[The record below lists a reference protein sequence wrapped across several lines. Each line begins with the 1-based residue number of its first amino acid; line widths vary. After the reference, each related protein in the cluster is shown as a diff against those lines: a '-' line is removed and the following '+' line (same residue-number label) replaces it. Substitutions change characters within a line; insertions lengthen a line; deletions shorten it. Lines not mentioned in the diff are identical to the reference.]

1 MSEPI
6 RILNLF
12 TIMNRG
18 GAETMVMNYYR
29 NIDRSKI
36 QFDFM
41 VHRSERGAY
50 DDEIEALGGKIYR
63 MCPIFPQN
71 FAKYKKMLRSFFDEH
86 PEYKIIH
93 SHMSELGCFAFL
105 EARKRDDIT
114 RICHAHNAPNIKSM
128 TSYEKLQLL
137 MRNYFKHRMRPYTDK
152 YFICGYDAGDWLF
165 GKKNRDKF
173 IMMNNAVDAQKF
185 RYSEETRK
193 EIRSSLGI
201 EDKFAVVNVGR
212 FNQQKNHG
220 FLIDIFENI
229 KKKNPDSVL
238 LLAGNGELEEKIREK
253 VKSKKLDDSV
263 IFLGLRSDI
272 DKILQGCDVFLFPS
286 LYEGLPVTMVEAQSS
301 GIKCVISDG
310 VPSQCIMTEN
320 VEVIPLAEDA
330 DLWAKKVLTYKSYE
344 RKDMYEK
351 IVSAGFDIKANVKE
365 LEEFYTALADGN
377 K

>member
-220 FLIDIFENI
+220 FLIDIFEKI

-330 DLWAKKVLTYKSYE
+330 DLWAEKVLTYKSYE
-344 RKDMYEK
+344 RKDMYEE
-351 IVSAGFDIKANVKE
+351 IVSAGFDIKANAKE